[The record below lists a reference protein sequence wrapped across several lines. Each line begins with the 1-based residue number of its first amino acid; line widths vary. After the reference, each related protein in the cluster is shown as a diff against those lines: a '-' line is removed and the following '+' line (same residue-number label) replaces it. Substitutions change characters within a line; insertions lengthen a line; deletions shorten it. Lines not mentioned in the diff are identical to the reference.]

1 MCVFGV
7 GGGERGVRMGRGR
20 SVSLGGDCR
29 DCRGCD
35 CRDCRD
41 KVGGTRG
48 GDGGA
53 SGRGVS

>member
-35 CRDCRD
+35 CRD